1 MQMVPA
7 GQGNFFVTLFAVIAL
22 ASMFYGNLCALVQ
35 TDVKRLLGFSGIAH
49 AGFVALALLTLKE
62 EGYGLAVYYIS
73 AYVLMNLACFVV
85 ICAVSKR
92 GENLH
97 IDDLHGLSKEQP
109 ILAFVLAT
117 GLFGLAGIPPFA
129 GFMGKFLILTDA
141 MQAGHRL
148 IVVLAAINTAIAIYY
163 YLSLVRAAYTV
174 EKKSAAETSEGPS
187 ILLTATAVVLV
198 LAIILAGLL
207 PSKLIDLATAV
218 VRSL

>member
-1 MQMVPA
+1 M
-7 GQGNFFVTLFAVIAL
+7 
-22 ASMFYGNLCALVQ
+22 
-35 TDVKRLLGFSGIAH
+35 
-49 AGFVALALLTLKE
+49 ALALLTLKE